1 MPDSGTDEEA
11 AASRAPRMRARSK
24 TRPGSRSGTRRKVT
38 NGIGVGAGS
47 IPGSSQ
53 AAPGISVAAAIE
65 HRARD
70 EVGRGREV
78 CDVEDRATPAR
89 WRRGRSIHFASRTAR
104 EACPT
109 GHWMI

>member
-1 MPDSGTDEEA
+1 MNLLVSVGLATDWNTTSADA
-11 AASRAPRMRARSK
+11 AVGRPATVAPTNGR
-24 TRPGSRSGTRRKVT
+24 GVT
-38 NGIGVGAGS
+38 GIGVGAGS